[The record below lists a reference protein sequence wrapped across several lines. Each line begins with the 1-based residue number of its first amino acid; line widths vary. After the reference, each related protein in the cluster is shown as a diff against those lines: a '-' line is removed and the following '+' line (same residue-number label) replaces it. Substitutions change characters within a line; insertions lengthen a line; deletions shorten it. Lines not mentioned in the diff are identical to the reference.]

1 MQNLPVASLAKD
13 FNRVGTYS
21 GGQLYSNI
29 PFYSK
34 IDRSKK
40 IFTLAL
46 NQRQLKKP
54 LVAQE
59 LLPSLTLKKGELP
72 FQPKVITENFIMQ
85 PIWCKLRIMPTLAK
99 LLRNP
104 DVSELKEYLA
114 HPNTLSQLILAL
126 SSQKKEW
133 EKEYLGNWTTYTTRT
148 DDGID
153 WQQLARSLENNKET
167 IMGRLIP
174 EALYSNQ
181 VFDDYRQKL
190 QQRQLDH
197 SLETP
202 PPSKLPVAPPK
213 PITKNL
219 WDYLLEEP

>member
-1 MQNLPVASLAKD
+1 
-13 FNRVGTYS
+13 
-21 GGQLYSNI
+21 
-29 PFYSK
+29 
-34 IDRSKK
+34 
-40 IFTLAL
+40 
-46 NQRQLKKP
+46 
-54 LVAQE
+54 
-59 LLPSLTLKKGELP
+59 
-72 FQPKVITENFIMQ
+72 
-85 PIWCKLRIMPTLAK
+85 MPTLAK

>member
-59 LLPSLTLKKGELP
+59 LLPSLTLKKVSFYFNL
-72 FQPKVITENFIMQ
+72 
-85 PIWCKLRIMPTLAK
+85 KLSRKTLS
-99 LLRNP
+99 RNP
-104 DVSELKEYLA
+104 FGV
-114 HPNTLSQLILAL
+114 N
-126 SSQKKEW
+126 
-133 EKEYLGNWTTYTTRT
+133 
-148 DDGID
+148 
-153 WQQLARSLENNKET
+153 
-167 IMGRLIP
+167 
-174 EALYSNQ
+174 
-181 VFDDYRQKL
+181 
-190 QQRQLDH
+190 
-197 SLETP
+197 
-202 PPSKLPVAPPK
+202 
-213 PITKNL
+213 
-219 WDYLLEEP
+219 